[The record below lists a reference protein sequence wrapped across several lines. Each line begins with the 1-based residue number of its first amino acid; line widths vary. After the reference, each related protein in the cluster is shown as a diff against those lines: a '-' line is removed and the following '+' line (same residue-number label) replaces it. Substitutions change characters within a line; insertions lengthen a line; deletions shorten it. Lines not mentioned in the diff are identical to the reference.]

1 MELLFQN
8 LKEMNPIFI
17 IGITGRSGTHYIAQ
31 LLKRHKV
38 IVNNSL
44 IREDHF
50 ISELNYLELYVKNIS
65 YYWRKKNKNNKEH
78 EEKIINNLKIGLGN
92 GIINSVPTKKQAKYF
107 LLGTPYTHNIS
118 LFPDYFPS
126 QKMLIIIRNAKDV
139 VESGVRSKFWNYE
152 EGLELWNR
160 SAKRI
165 IEFKKQSKYPFLI
178 VKYEDLFTSTIE
190 ELSKIFNYL
199 DLKLED
205 FPIEELKKIPVQGSS
220 DAKNEKNSWEY
231 KNIKKDVHFKPLNR
245 SENWS
250 LIRKWRFNW
259 KCGKNSEI
267 LNYKTEIINSKP
279 FYFLI
284 NVFLDIVL
292 FIFKIKLYIK
302 PKVKKH
308 IRK

>member
-1 MELLFQN
+1 M
-8 LKEMNPIFI
+8 KPIFI

-50 ISELNYLELYVKNIS
+50 VSELNYLELNVKNIS
-65 YYWRKKNKNNKEH
+65 YYWRKKNKDNKEH
-78 EEKIINNLKIGLGN
+78 EERIINNLKIGLGN

-118 LFPDYFPS
+118 LFPDYFPN

-139 VESGVRSKFWNYE
+139 VESGVRSNFWNYE

-165 IEFKKQSKYPFLI
+165 IEFQSKSQGDFII
-178 VKYEDLFTSTIE
+178 VKYEDLFTDTTNKLKE
-190 ELSKIFNYL
+190 IFNYL
-199 DLKLED
+199 NVDSEEYPYDKLE
-205 FPIEELKKIPVQGSS
+205 KIPIQGSS
-220 DAKNEKNSWEY
+220 DAKDENESWEY
-231 KNIKKDVHFKPLNR
+231 KNIEKNNNFKPLNR

-250 LIRKWRFNW
+250 FIRKWRFNW

-284 NVFLDIVL
+284 NVFLDMVL
-292 FIFKIKLYIK
+292 FIFKIKLYMK
-302 PKVKKH
+302 QKVKKYLAR
-308 IRK
+308 RKF